1 MNSFSSGYGNHAG
14 QRGLLTQVAIGLL
27 ALTMLVSAGLAE
39 ARFEPVGRSGDW
51 MFFRDNTAR
60 PFSNFS
66 TPLVMG
72 TVDTGGAGALVLQC
86 RPNPDVFA
94 PTHYSVSGGFLFL
107 NFSPV
112 TEGLISNPWYTS
124 AVLQV
129 DDSEYHT
136 PQVNRLPF
144 VSGFLLEKLAADT
157 DALYDEAQTIV
168 AIPRWLMRNIEDQM
182 RRGEILK
189 ARLFDFEGRRVELSF
204 SLDGF
209 GAALDDL
216 SRTCARLNDH
226 RPR

>member
-1 MNSFSSGYGNHAG
+1 MNSSSSGNGSHAG
-14 QRGLLTQVAIGLL
+14 QRGLLTRAATGLL
-27 ALTMLVSAGLAE
+27 ALTLMAATGLAQ

-60 PFSNFS
+60 LFDTFS

-72 TVDTGGAGALVLQC
+72 TLDTGGAGALVVQC
-86 RPNPDVFA
+86 RPNSDVFA
-94 PTHYSVSGGFLFL
+94 PTRYSVSGGFLFL
-107 NFSPV
+107 NFAP
-112 TEGLISNPWYTS
+112 TTQGLISTPWYTS

-136 PQVNRLPF
+136 PQVNQLPF

-168 AIPRWLMRNIEDQM
+168 AIPRWLFGNLESQM
-182 RRGEILK
+182 RQGERLN
-189 ARLFDFEGRRVELSF
+189 ARLFDFEGRRVQLSF

-209 GAALDDL
+209 GAGLDDL
-216 SRTCARLNDH
+216 RTTCNRLNDY
-226 RPR
+226 RPH